1 AAAAAAGFS
10 LHFLRV
16 VPPRPGSA
24 WSGPARRKARGDRA
38 RPRIVRHR
46 CAAVSKASR
55 CPRAAHPAG
64 RSRTGA
70 PAGFLSGID
79 CPGDRRGEQVAE
91 SGVGEIA
98 ANRLRASR
106 AGTTGEPAVKAARI
120 AIAALLLLA
129 LGAARKYTS
138 VRDDLMRQREAMGQ
152 AWQQVES
159 VLEKRAELAPS
170 LGDAIKTVA
179 KDGNP
184 LYRDIVE
191 ARTALLEGR
200 SPIEKIQANER
211 LNMALSRLLLLSEN
225 YP

>member
-1 AAAAAAGFS
+1 
-10 LHFLRV
+10 
-16 VPPRPGSA
+16 
-24 WSGPARRKARGDRA
+24 
-38 RPRIVRHR
+38 
-46 CAAVSKASR
+46 
-55 CPRAAHPAG
+55 
-64 RSRTGA
+64 
-70 PAGFLSGID
+70 ID

-170 LGDAIKTVA
+170 LADAIKAAA
-179 KDGNP
+179 KGGNP
-184 LYRDIVE
+184 VYRDIEE

-200 SPIEKIQANER
+200 SPIDKIQANER

-225 YP
+225 YPQLRSNKPFARLESDLSNAENRI